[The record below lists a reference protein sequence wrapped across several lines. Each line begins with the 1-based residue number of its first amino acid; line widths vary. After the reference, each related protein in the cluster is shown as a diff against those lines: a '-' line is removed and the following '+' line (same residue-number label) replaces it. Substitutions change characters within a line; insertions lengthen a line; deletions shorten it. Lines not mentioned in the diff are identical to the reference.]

1 MEPVIVSETLKYSD
15 GGETVINFVEQ
26 NDQSIPESP
35 ETPEEDTLEVSTE
48 DAPLGDIESGETETS
63 DIE

>member
-26 NDQSIPESP
+26 SDQSIPESP
-35 ETPEEDTLEVSTE
+35 ETPKEETLEVPVE
-48 DAPLGDIESGETETS
+48 DAPLGDIESGTTES
-63 DIE
+63 SEIE